1 VRLACPTARLVIYDE
16 ADQPWAREQLAVV
29 DAVTNAMAVPYS
41 AIITVGAG
49 DVGVQAWVQA
59 SDWQAAVEDVARTL
73 RAAAGDV
80 VEARVLP
87 WAEFEA
93 ELERPTLPD
102 LVSGPEAAEILGV
115 SRQRVHQLAHQH
127 PDFPAPAYR
136 LGAGRCGSGPVSSG
150 PVGTGSAGPAAQ
162 EDLGRRVVQ
171 CHTRCSPAGQH
182 GQRGELEAFHDEGR
196 RSHRLG

>member
-1 VRLACPTARLVIYDE
+1 MRLACPTARLVIYDE

-136 LGAGRCGSGPVSSG
+136 LRAGCCGSGPVSSAAHPRG
-150 PVGTGSAGPAAQ
+150 SWTHGRPVPHPLLTSRTTRPTSGTGG
-162 EDLGRRVVQ
+162 
-171 CHTRCSPAGQH
+171 
-182 GQRGELEAFHDEGR
+182 FHDEGR
-196 RSHRLG
+196 RPHSLG